1 MEKEKIILH
10 SDLNNFYASVEC
22 ILHPELKERYVA
34 VCGNQEERHGI
45 VLAKNGKAKAMG
57 VKTGETIWEAK
68 KKCPELIVVPPTFDE
83 YAKYSKIVQDIY
95 ARYTNQIEPFGMD
108 ECWLDVTGSTRI
120 FGSGVSI
127 AHQIRKTVKEET
139 GLTVS
144 VGVSFNKIFAK
155 LGSDLKKPD
164 AVTVI
169 TKDNYKSVV
178 WPLKSCELLGVGRAT
193 YKKLFDMGIYTI
205 GDIANSPC
213 DFLKEKLGKSG
224 VMLHNYAN
232 GLECE
237 NVTHQDFVNVAK
249 SIGHGTT
256 CTEDLYTEQE
266 VKNVIMYLL
275 QEVSH
280 RLRKI
285 GAKAGGVALT
295 VKYNDLKS
303 HDCQCI
309 LEMPTV
315 SMRKMCNSAMELFT
329 KNKKGNTP
337 VRSVTIR
344 AINLVYEN
352 YGNQTSL
359 FYDAVKEEK
368 ECNAENAMELI
379 NNRFGDSTIKY
390 ASVLNNTKIPKN
402 EKKEIFLPKGTN
414 I

>member
-22 ILHPELKERYVA
+22 LLNPELRDEYVA
-34 VCGNQEERHGI
+34 VCGNKEERHGI
-45 VLAKNGKAKAMG
+45 VLAKNGPAKAKG
-57 VKTGETIWEAK
+57 VKTGEAIWEAK
-68 KKCPELIVVPPTFDE
+68 KKCPDLIVVPPTFGE
-83 YAKYSKIVQDIY
+83 YAKYSKIVHSIY
-95 ARYTNQIEPFGMD
+95 QRYTNQIEPFGMD
-108 ECWLDVTGSTRI
+108 ECWLDVTGSTRL

-127 AHQIRKTVKEET
+127 AHSIRKAVKEET

-155 LGSDLKKPD
+155 LGSDMKKPD

-169 TKDNYKSVV
+169 TKDNFKSTV
-178 WPLKSCELLGVGRAT
+178 WPLDSCELLGVGRAT
-193 YKKLFDMGIYTI
+193 YKKLCSLGIYTI
-205 GDIANSPC
+205 GDIANSPVN
-213 DFLKEKLGKSG
+213 FLKEKLGKFG

-237 NVTHQDFVNVAK
+237 NVAHQDYVSVAK

-256 CTEDLYTEQE
+256 CTEDLYTELE

-280 RLRKI
+280 RLRRS
-285 GAKAGGVALT
+285 GAKAGGIALT
-295 VKYNDLKS
+295 IKYNDLKS

-309 LEMPTV
+309 LESPTV
-315 SMRKMCNSAMELFT
+315 SMRTMCQYAMMLFIQ
-329 KNKKGNTP
+329 NRKGNLP
-337 VRSVTIR
+337 VRAVTVR
-344 AINLVYEN
+344 AINLVYES

-359 FYDAVKEEK
+359 FFDAVKEEK
-368 ECNAENAMELI
+368 ESKAEDAMESI
-379 NNRFGDSTIKY
+379 NNRFGFSTVKY
-390 ASVLNNTKIPKN
+390 ASVLENNKIPKG
-402 EKKEIFLPKGTN
+402 EKKELFLPKGTN